1 MGKKLIIKDADFRT
15 NGIKT
20 VTPAPP
26 VVIEAMDEYNN
37 GFYSINVVSGSSN
50 FYFYENSGWGSTK
63 ITYINRLI
71 LYPNCE
77 YVISNLPLVTE
88 SLNTY
93 NMIISDD
100 NNFMYS
106 AI

>member
-20 VTPAPP
+20 VTPPP
-26 VVIEAMDEYNN
+26 SVVIEAMDEYNN
-37 GFYSINVVSGSSN
+37 GFYSINVNNGSSN
-50 FYFYENSGWGSTK
+50 FYFYQNSGWDYP

-77 YVISNLPLVTE
+77 YVIHNLRLVTG

-93 NMIISDD
+93 NMIISDY